1 MTSSEGFAAFDLAP
15 FTVAWEV
22 TRACALRCIHCRAE
36 AQPRRHPDELTTEEG
51 LRLVDE
57 IAEMGA
63 RVLVV
68 TGGDPFMRRDIREFI
83 ARGKARGLRVALSPS
98 ATRLAT
104 GRALLEACEAGAEMI
119 HISLDGAT
127 PGVHDAFR
135 GVRGSYART
144 IAILGELRSLGVPL
158 QIGTTVCRRNVH
170 ELEALAGLVGTLGAS
185 VWSVFFLVP
194 TGRAQQADVLSPD
207 EHERVLGQL
216 ADLAASA
223 PFYVR
228 TTAAPQFRRVVLQRA
243 ARGETPVPAAAHIRT
258 GAGYAR
264 RPSDPTAAAG
274 VNDGKGFCFVDHLGN
289 VCPSGFLP
297 LPAGNVREQP
307 ISRIYRES
315 PLFRALRDP
324 SRLEGK
330 CGRCE
335 FREVCGGSRARAFAF
350 TGNPF
355 AADPS
360 CPYEPAA
367 SADARGDAEVA
378 NFRPTGR

>member
-1 MTSSEGFAAFDLAP
+1 MDDNS
-15 FTVAWEV
+15 
-22 TRACALRCIHCRAE
+22 H
-36 AQPRRHPDELTTEEG
+36 
-51 LRLVDE
+51 
-57 IAEMGA
+57 MGA
-63 RVLVV
+63 RVLVI
-68 TGGDPFMRRDIREFI
+68 TGGDPLIRRDICEFI

-98 ATRLAT
+98 ATRLVT
-104 GRALLEACEAGAEMI
+104 REALREAREAGAEMV

-127 PGVHDAFR
+127 PAVHDAFR

-144 IAILGELRSLGVPL
+144 VAILAEVRSLGIPL
-158 QIGTTVCRRNVH
+158 QIGTTVCRRNVQ
-170 ELEALAGLVGTLGAS
+170 ELEALADLVAALGAS

-194 TGRAQQADVLSPD
+194 TGGAQQADVLSPD
-207 EHERVLGQL
+207 EHERVLGWL
-216 ADLAASA
+216 ADLAAKA

-243 ARGETPVPAAAHIRT
+243 ARGETPLPAAAHIRT

-324 SRLEGK
+324 SRLKGK

-350 TGNPF
+350 TGDPP
-355 AADPS
+355 ASDPS
-360 CPYEPAA
+360 CAYEPPAA
-367 SADARGDAEVA
+367 PDVRGPETA